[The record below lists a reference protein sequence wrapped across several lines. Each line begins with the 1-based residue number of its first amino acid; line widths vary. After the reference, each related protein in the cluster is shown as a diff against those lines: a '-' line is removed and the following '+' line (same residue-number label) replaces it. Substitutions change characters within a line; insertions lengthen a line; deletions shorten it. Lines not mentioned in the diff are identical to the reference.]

1 MNQVDKIKLI
11 LNLKQIK
18 KSIILG
24 AGGGV
29 IDTAWMFGS
38 PSETIVERID
48 SMLVELGE
56 NLEDLEMENSHYEDD
71 V

>member
-29 IDTAWMFGS
+29 TDTAWMFES
-38 PSETIVERID
+38 PCETIVERID

-56 NLEDLEMENSHYEDD
+56 NLEELEMQNCHYEDD